1 MCMRGNDCLQI
12 LSLNTGVL
20 VSFPC
25 SYAQLSDQDFE
36 LIMKGKAEMKDFVKE
51 EPEEEDKKWV

>member
-1 MCMRGNDCLQI
+1 MRGNDCLQI

-51 EPEEEDKKWV
+51 EPEEEDKK